1 MARRRSKAVGSRVA
15 GVAAFLAVAPMAAM
29 APAAHADV
37 DDMMDV
43 LLSPFATADGVLD
56 GAALFDADA
65 WNEFLSTAHWDDSL
79 AALAEPGP
87 AAGLDLYALMH
98 DAGQQ
103 WIDSELGSTVNGV
116 INQLFGFGSIVI
128 GNGADGTADNPDGG
142 NGGWLFGDGG
152 NGWNSTDDGV
162 AGGHGGAAVGLFG
175 NGGAGGDG
183 GAGAIGGDGGAGA
196 WLLGD
201 GGNGGDAGDGA
212 TDTGLPALGG
222 AGGTAGLWAGSHGAS
237 GHFGTL
243 PGGIT
248 GTTDPVVQVTDG
260 WLTNA
265 DGQVVIWHG
274 LNQVYK
280 VSPYTP
286 SGDGF
291 GEDDAAFLAANGFN
305 SVRLGVIW
313 AGVEPEPGVIDYDYL
328 ASIADTVE
336 ILARHNI
343 VAILDMHQ
351 DLYNEEFGGEGAP
364 DWATFNGGLPH
375 IGLGFPATY
384 PVSPAQN
391 HAWDAFWANEKAP
404 DGMGLQNHYALM
416 WQAVADYFK
425 GNENV
430 AGYDIMNEPWAG
442 THWLGTILGN
452 PYFDS
457 QQLTPFYNQIDD
469 AIRSVDPN
477 KTVFFEPTAL
487 FGSLP
492 VPTYLGTVDDPN
504 SAFSFH
510 HYCMTASLFPG
521 TSFGC
526 DWNADVV
533 FDYAMDYM
541 QEHNVPGWLSEFGA
555 TNNLGAIE
563 ASLQGSNGNLFGWS
577 EWAYSGRDIT
587 SISPEDQALVYDPSK
602 PPVGDNVNWDK
613 LDVLAQPYPQAIS
626 GTPTSW
632 SVDNGVFNFSYSTER
647 ADGSG
652 SFAAGSETT
661 ISVPTSQFPDGYTV
675 TVTGGHVT
683 SEANASQLTIASDS
697 GASTVKVTVTAAS

>member
-280 VSPYTP
+280 LAPYEP
-286 SGDGF
+286 SASGF
-291 GEDDAAFLAANGFN
+291 DEDDAAFLAANGFN
-305 SVRLGVIW
+305 VVRLGVIW

-328 ASIADTVE
+328 ASIEDTVE

-351 DLYNEEFGGEGAP
+351 DLYSGSLGGDGAP
-364 DWATFNGGLPH
+364 DWAVFTGGQAD
-375 IGLGFPATY
+375 IDAGFPGSY
-384 PVSPAQN
+384 FVSPAQN
-391 HAWDAFWANEKAP
+391 NAWDAFWANEKAS

-416 WQAVADYFK
+416 WQAVANHFK

-430 AGYDIMNEPWAG
+430 AGYEIMNEPWAG
-442 THWLGTILGN
+442 SHWIGSLLGN

-477 KTVFFEPTAL
+477 KTVFFGPTTLDA
-487 FGSLP
+487 SLP
-492 VPTYLGTVDDPN
+492 VQTHLGTVDDPN
-504 SAFSFH
+504 TVYSFH
-510 HYCMTASLFPG
+510 HYCMINALFP
-521 TSFGC
+521 TSNFGC

-533 FDYAMDYM
+533 LGYASDYA
-541 QEHNVPGWLSEFGA
+541 QEHNIPALLSEYGA
-555 TNNLGAIE
+555 TNNIPTITSAMNS
-563 ASLQGSNGNLFGWS
+563 ANHYLFGWT
-577 EWAYSGRDIT
+577 EWAYTGNDPT
-587 SISPEDQALVYDPSK
+587 STSPTDQALVYDPTK
-602 PPVGDNVNWDK
+602 PPVDDNVNFEK
-613 LDVLAQPYPQAIS
+613 LDALSQPYPQVIS
-626 GTPTSW
+626 GIPTSW
-632 SVDNGVFNFSYSTER
+632 SFDDGVFSFSYSTAH

-652 SFAAGSETT
+652 PFAAGSETT
-661 ISVPTSQFPDGYTV
+661 VSVPTSQFPDGYTV

-683 SEANASQLTIASDS
+683 SGANAPVLTISSDAGAAS
-697 GASTVKVTVTAAS
+697 VHVTVTPTA